1 MRYFFAFSSPA
12 LLRVKPNVC
21 LKPVYLVTLFLL
33 TSLASAQSISRETVQ
48 LTQQNPDSTYRFLKS
63 QLDRTISEQNTLA
76 SGDYLQRI
84 GILLYHQGSYAQ
96 AIDHLLQAQKIFRA
110 AEDGYRLARNRNELG
125 TVYYYNEQVDQ
136 ALTQFNEA
144 LDFYQQE
151 RNPAGL
157 AQTYANIGHIYEKK
171 KATKQAF
178 FYQRLALQY
187 GRIINDSG
195 SLTKIYENLGS
206 IFEDEARYDSAY
218 FYYRKALTLSRKN
231 GDELGQIEIINN
243 LGDIFRKTGRYQQGM
258 ELSRQALQQA
268 RQHGERYQLSAALRD
283 MAKTFKLLN
292 QPDSAYK
299 YIEQSRDLTDEI
311 YAAANNRQ
319 ITLLQTLYDVERKD
333 SEITQLNAQKR
344 IDLIILSASGVVLLL
359 IGVLGVVVISRQRLK
374 IRNERATNQQ
384 NQQIYQT
391 QHELMQVAL
400 KNKQLQEEN
409 LKGQLELKS
418 KELTTHTLQII
429 QKNQVLEEIKN
440 DLATILKDEKRD
452 QKKQLRALVDKISLS
467 FNQDKYWADFR
478 TIFDQVHPA
487 FFQQLTQRFP
497 ELTATDMRLVALLKM
512 NISSADIAT
521 LLGIS
526 TDSLRVTRYRL
537 RKKVG
542 LSEGEPLSTF
552 IHSFPVQS
560 QLSPGNKLI
569 PVS

>member
-1 MRYFFAFSSPA
+1 MSHSPVNSSLVLPRVTPTFCRKHVCLIA
-12 LLRVKPNVC
+12 LLLAATVVGAQ
-21 LKPVYLVTLFLL
+21 PV
-33 TSLASAQSISRETVQ
+33 INETEH
-48 LTQQNPDSTYRFLKS
+48 LTQQHPDSTYRLLKS
-63 QLDRTISEQNTLA
+63 RLDRAMSGPNPLA
-76 SGDYLQRI
+76 TGDYLQQI
-84 GILLYHQGSYAQ
+84 GVLLYHQGSYVQ
-96 AIDHLLQAQKIFRA
+96 AIDYLLQAQKIFRT
-110 AEDGYRLARNRNELG
+110 AEDGNRLAQNRNELG
-125 TVYYYNEQVDQ
+125 TVYYYNEQVNQ

-144 LDFYQQE
+144 LAFYLKT

-157 AQTYANIGHIYEKK
+157 ARTYANIGHIYEKK
-171 KATKQAF
+171 KDIERAF
-178 FYQRLALQY
+178 SYQKLALHNSQLA
-187 GRIINDSG
+187 NDSE

-206 IFEDEARYDSAY
+206 IFEDEARYDSA
-218 FYYRKALTLSRKN
+218 FVYYQKALTLSRQN
-231 GDELGQIEIINN
+231 GDEVGQIEIINN
-243 LGDIFRKTGRYQQGM
+243 LGDVFRKTGRYQQGM
-258 ELSRQALQQA
+258 ALSREALQRA
-268 RQHGERYQLSAALRD
+268 RQQGERYQLSAALRD
-283 MAKTFKLLN
+283 IAKTFKLLN
-292 QPDSAYK
+292 QPDSAYS

-333 SEITQLNAQKR
+333 SEIAQLNAQKR
-344 IDLIILSASGVVLLL
+344 IDLIILSASGMVLLL
-359 IGVLGVVVISRQRLK
+359 IGVLGVVMISRQRLK
-374 IRNERATNQQ
+374 IRNERAANQQ
-384 NQQIYQT
+384 NQQIYRT

-429 QKNQVLEEIKN
+429 QKNQVLEELKH
-440 DLATILKDEKRD
+440 DLTVVLKDEKRD

-537 RKKVG
+537 RKKIG
-542 LSEGEPLSTF
+542 LSEGESLSAF

-560 QLSPGNKLI
+560 QLSPENKLI
-569 PVS
+569 SVP